1 MNRYPLWKYLF
12 VVFLLLISTIYTLP
26 NFFGEVPAVQVSPL
40 KTTVKVDAAVMQA
53 VEQSLK
59 AAAIAY
65 ALEGVQTPRPMTHD
79 LLASTIMALGARLLT
94 VEIVEQRD
102 SSYIALLRL
111 VRDGAEVAVDTR
123 PSDAIALA
131 LRQSAPILVDDKV
144 MEECSFDTT
153 EEEESEEVDEAA
165 LVDELRAFL
174 ETVKPEDFES

>member
-1 MNRYPLWKYLF
+1 MVEVMLRTVRMDASSGTP
-12 VVFLLLISTIYTLP
+12 VLLLE
-26 NFFGEVPAVQVSPL
+26 EVHGPRALAVFIGGP
-40 KTTVKVDAAVMQA
+40 
-53 VEQSLK
+53 E

-111 VRDGAEVAVDTR
+111 ARDGAEVTVDTR

>member
-1 MNRYPLWKYLF
+1 MVEVMLRTVRMDASSGTP
-12 VVFLLLISTIYTLP
+12 VLLLE
-26 NFFGEVPAVQVSPL
+26 EVHGPRALAVFIGGP
-40 KTTVKVDAAVMQA
+40 
-53 VEQSLK
+53 E

>member
-1 MNRYPLWKYLF
+1 MVEVMLRTVRMDASSGTP
-12 VVFLLLISTIYTLP
+12 VLLLE
-26 NFFGEVPAVQVSPL
+26 EVHGPRALAVFIGGP
-40 KTTVKVDAAVMQA
+40 
-53 VEQSLK
+53 E
-59 AAAIAY
+59 AAATAY

-111 VRDGAEVAVDTR
+111 VRDGAEVTVDTR

>member
-1 MNRYPLWKYLF
+1 MVEVMLRTVRMDASSGTP
-12 VVFLLLISTIYTLP
+12 VLLLE
-26 NFFGEVPAVQVSPL
+26 EVHGPRALAVFIGGP
-40 KTTVKVDAAVMQA
+40 
-53 VEQSLK
+53 E

-79 LLASTIMALGARLLT
+79 LLASTITALGAQLLT

-111 VRDGAEVAVDTR
+111 VREGAEITVDAR

-153 EEEESEEVDEAA
+153 EDEETEEVDEAA